1 MGLIHARAEAA
12 LAWRNSTV
20 THRLLTAAI
29 VSAAI
34 AMSCARPL
42 PPEEPLAVSP
52 VEIGEGEQR
61 TASNILLVTD
71 SSGTMYGNETFPK
84 AKALSESLIMA
95 LPETDAR
102 GETSQY
108 NVGTIGFGG
117 DERVESELAPFDR
130 EGALGTVRNLEIVG
144 SISGT
149 GGTTPLA
156 QVLGEV
162 EGKLEQVGGSTSVIL
177 FTDGLPDDSD
187 AALAAA
193 LNLSEVRRDEVC
205 FHGIQL
211 GDDPAGAQF
220 LGELAATTPC
230 GSMRNASSIDD
241 VQSFERFAKS
251 TVVGAAALP
260 AVSAA
265 PAACGT
271 IRLRGIEFGFDSASI
286 DDSGAAV
293 LDMAVE
299 LLDEC
304 ASVSVGV
311 EGHTDSTGAEGYNRG
326 LSERRAGS
334 VEQYLSGQGVAADR
348 LSTEGFGESKPV
360 ATNDTSEGRAR
371 NRRVELVP
379 R

>member
-130 EGALGTVRNLEIVG
+130 EGALGTVRNLEIMG
-144 SISGT
+144 SI
-149 GGTTPLA
+149 
-156 QVLGEV
+156 
-162 EGKLEQVGGSTSVIL
+162 
-177 FTDGLPDDSD
+177 DGLPDDSD